1 METRPFRSLRSTVT
15 RVSVALVCW
24 PPCRARAATGRPVR
38 NPLILACS
46 CGILALAGGG
56 GTALAGELHGY
67 ATVATDYVFRGVSQ
81 SNEEPT
87 VQAGLDYTHA
97 DGYFLGLFAATID
110 YPTTPF
116 RPDPG
121 QVELDA
127 YLGFG
132 RALGRDFAW
141 DVELIHYQF
150 PDSEADD
157 DAYQE
162 LGANLRYRD
171 VARFG
176 VTFSDD
182 ARTLGSSAWT
192 AELELRHQFGDR
204 FQLSGTLGRYAFA
217 RSIWRDYLYWDV
229 GLSAVTG
236 PLTFDFRYFD
246 TSDEAQSFAGPRL
259 TRGRVVASL
268 SIGF

>member
-1 METRPFRSLRSTVT
+1 M
-15 RVSVALVCW
+15 
-24 PPCRARAATGRPVR
+24 R
-38 NPLILACS
+38 NPLIFARC

-56 GTALAGELHGY
+56 PALAGELHGY
-67 ATVATDYVFRGVSQ
+67 ATVATDYVFRGVSV
-81 SNEEPT
+81 SNEGPT
-87 VQAGLDYTHA
+87 VQAGLDYAHA
-97 DGYFLGLFAATID
+97 DGYFLGLFAATVD

-121 QVELDA
+121 QVELDG

-132 RALGRDFAW
+132 RPVCGDFAW

-150 PDSEADD
+150 PQSKAADD
-157 DAYQE
+157 SYQE

-176 VTFSDD
+176 VTFSDN

-192 AELELRHQFGDR
+192 AELELRYQFGDR
-204 FQLSGTLGRYAFA
+204 FQLSGTLGRYAFT
-217 RSIWRDYLYWDV
+217 RSVARDYLYWDA
-229 GLSAVTG
+229 GLSALAG
-236 PLTFDFRYFD
+236 PLTFDLRYFD
-246 TSDEAQSFAGPRL
+246 TSDEARSFAGPRL